1 MALEACERP
10 TIGEANDPL
19 RQGAGRFRIDAHA
32 VGRREPELEMIAM
45 LEARAVRNEP
55 VVRDLDAQVVL
66 RGELAGVGGSP
77 SGLLALT
84 SCTPLRDGTVLL

>member
-1 MALEACERP
+1 
-10 TIGEANDPL
+10 
-19 RQGAGRFRIDAHA
+19 
-32 VGRREPELEMIAM
+32 MIAM